1 MVQASGYEFVLCV
14 FGGVGRGRG
23 RGEYLVWLKEI
34 GEGEK

>member
-1 MVQASGYEFVLCV
+1 MSLYCACL
-14 FGGVGRGRG
+14 GGVGRGRG